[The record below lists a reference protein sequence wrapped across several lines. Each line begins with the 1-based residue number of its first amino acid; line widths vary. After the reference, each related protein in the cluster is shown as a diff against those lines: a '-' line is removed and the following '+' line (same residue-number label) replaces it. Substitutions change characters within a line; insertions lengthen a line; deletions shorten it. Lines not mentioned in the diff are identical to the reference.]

1 MARINLNVAKP
12 NRAKLNVSEIKEPEK
27 KEIRR
32 PTTEK
37 DMLYWTNY
45 YTHEIKSMA
54 NIIRIIVDHLEH
66 NRTNDLIDHYD
77 TDTELFRSAENGC
90 QLIDNMAD
98 SLRKNVGLDPLKES

>member
-27 KEIRR
+27 EEIRR

-37 DMLYWTNY
+37 DMLDWTNF
-45 YTHEIKSMA
+45 YTHEIESMA
-54 NIIRIIVDHLEH
+54 HVIRIAANHLER

-77 TDTELFRSAENGC
+77 TDTELFRNVENGC
-90 QLIDNMAD
+90 QLIANMAD
-98 SLRKNVGLDPLKES
+98 SLRKSVGLDPLKES